1 LNLSPRLAGTSS
13 VCKLP
18 AGSSSLPRPSLTHS
32 THSLTHSLT
41 LFLLFLL
48 IVEVTISQHIEFMDN
63 TSGDSVSECVSG
75 GVAVVV
81 FPPADRQA
89 RTMFRLLIQ
98 PQLEHALTHSHT
110 HSPGTGTGTGSEGV
124 KRVAW
129 SDRGWRRKEDFI
141 TELEAALSV
150 GECVS
155 GGVVVARA
163 LRDEEAEALRAQL
176 ALTAPQVACAV
187 V

>member
-1 LNLSPRLAGTSS
+1 
-13 VCKLP
+13 
-18 AGSSSLPRPSLTHS
+18 
-32 THSLTHSLT
+32 
-41 LFLLFLL
+41 
-48 IVEVTISQHIEFMDN
+48 
-63 TSGDSVSECVSG
+63 
-75 GVAVVV
+75 
-81 FPPADRQA
+81 
-89 RTMFRLLIQ
+89 
-98 PQLEHALTHSHT
+98 
-110 HSPGTGTGTGSEGV
+110 V

-141 TELEAALSV
+141 TELQAALSV